1 MAFTNMHL
9 FLASFASFASFAAL
23 APLAA
28 CSPSTCTFIPSTNAT
43 TTNYPGSP
51 SLKTTRSYPYNIS
64 ALSDVPIATICTS
77 LTGNRTAELAC
88 ARTYIDAIDEQLAF
102 LYARRLGYA
111 AVAGASKF
119 ATNTSLNDP
128 SRNDV
133 VAAGMAAKVLKV
145 SDMGEAIEVNFSNHS
160 QYGATEAAG
169 AVMGGE
175 GCMIYAALE
184 YEVETIQEDCDSTFS
199 EDVERVCE

>member
-1 MAFTNMHL
+1 MANTTALL
-9 FLASFASFASFAAL
+9 FFSLAAF
-23 APLAA
+23 AA

-43 TTNYPGSP
+43 TTNYPGS
-51 SLKTTRSYPYNIS
+51 SFIKTSAYPYNIS
-64 ALSDVPIATICTS
+64 VLSEVPIATICTS
-77 LTGNRTAELAC
+77 PTGNRTAELAC
-88 ARTYIDAIDEQLAF
+88 ARIYIDAIDEQLAF

-133 VAAGMAAKVLKV
+133 VAAGMAAKVLK
-145 SDMGEAIEVNFSNHS
+145 
-160 QYGATEAAG
+160 YGATEAAG

-175 GCMIYAALE
+175 GCMIYAALK
-184 YEVETIQEDCDSTFS
+184 YEVETIQEECNNKFTV
-199 EDVERVCE
+199 DVERVCK

>member
-1 MAFTNMHL
+1 MAISTLALL
-9 FLASFASFASFAAL
+9 FIAFAAAL
-23 APLAA
+23 GA
-28 CSPSTCTFIPSTNAT
+28 CDPSTCTFTHSPNAT
-43 TTNYPGSP
+43 SQNYPGSP
-51 SLKTTRSYPYNIS
+51 SLNTTATYSYNIS
-64 ALSDVPIATICTS
+64 ALSDVPVATICTS
-77 LTGNRTAELAC
+77 PTGNRTAELAC

-145 SDMGEAIEVNFSNHS
+145 SP
-160 QYGATEAAG
+160 
-169 AVMGGE
+169 
-175 GCMIYAALE
+175 
-184 YEVETIQEDCDSTFS
+184 
-199 EDVERVCE
+199 

>member
-1 MAFTNMHL
+1 MALTIRL
-9 FLASFASFASFAAL
+9 LLLLLATLVAS
-23 APLAA
+23 
-28 CSPSTCTFIPSTNAT
+28 SPSTCTFTPSANAT
-43 TTNYPGSP
+43 ITNYPGSP
-51 SLKTTRSYPYNIS
+51 ALNTTKNYPYNIS
-64 ALSDVPIATICTS
+64 ALSEIPIATVCTS
-77 LTGNRTAELAC
+77 PTGNRTAELAC

-133 VAAGMAAKVLKV
+133 VAAGMAAKVLK
-145 SDMGEAIEVNFSNHS
+145 
-160 QYGATEAAG
+160 YGATEAAG

-184 YEVETIQEDCDSTFS
+184 YEVETIRESCDSTFTV
-199 EDVERVCE
+199 DVERVCE